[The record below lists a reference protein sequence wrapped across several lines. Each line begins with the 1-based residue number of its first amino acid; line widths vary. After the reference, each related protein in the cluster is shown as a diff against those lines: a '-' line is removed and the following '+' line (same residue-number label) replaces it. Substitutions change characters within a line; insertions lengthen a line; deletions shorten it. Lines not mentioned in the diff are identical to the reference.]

1 MKLKEKQIRYLIN
14 DYDEKKIL
22 VAEKFKLNN
31 KVNGLTEMVIPKIDT
46 SKNKIFEIEPSSNN
60 RIFFI

>member
-14 DYDEKKIL
+14 DYDEKIL

-46 SKNKIFEIEPSSNN
+46 SKIKFSK
-60 RIFFI
+60 